1 MALASGSTPA
11 VPPDLED
18 TYIPRAFV
26 RSAHAVA
33 GNPDLFYNYGVGDP
47 CNTKPGVD
55 FFQRRSG
62 RGRGGS
68 EHRPVSWLASRVF
81 CGSGKP
87 EPVFPGDGVEVD
99 AGSKTL
105 SELAAEGLHLAF
117 SKHCL
122 DLHGLAACP
131 ATLPAY
137 SILVLKVTVP
147 GHKQPVYVSIG
158 LAGNGMVATDHLVL
172 AAGGVMRTV
181 TYPITMFIVAV
192 LVVIGIGV
200 GVLAGTTT
208 PSHLARP
215 VVTPALFL
223 SLARS
228 GIDGTFTAVYKL
240 SAPTSSAESDA
251 TVTVAQRAASG
262 TTAWPGGKPGEWS
275 YRLTYSDGLS
285 VEWLVRGNLLED
297 CWRVRKSKWRCSAG
311 NYPGDVSIGYI
322 IATIPYLPGM
332 AFMSLEVMPP
342 RALSSCPLRAIE
354 LRTLG
359 VCAR

>member
-1 MALASGSTPA
+1 MM
-11 VPPDLED
+11 
-18 TYIPRAFV
+18 RKV
-26 RSAHAVA
+26 RH
-33 GNPDLFYNYGVGDP
+33 
-47 CNTKPGVD
+47 
-55 FFQRRSG
+55 
-62 RGRGGS
+62 
-68 EHRPVSWLASRVF
+68 
-81 CGSGKP
+81 
-87 EPVFPGDGVEVD
+87 
-99 AGSKTL
+99 
-105 SELAAEGLHLAF
+105 
-117 SKHCL
+117 
-122 DLHGLAACP
+122 
-131 ATLPAY
+131 
-137 SILVLKVTVP
+137 
-147 GHKQPVYVSIG
+147 
-158 LAGNGMVATDHLVL
+158 
-172 AAGGVMRTV
+172 
-181 TYPITMFIVAV
+181 PITMFILAV
-192 LVVIGIGV
+192 LAVIGIGV

-215 VVTPALFL
+215 VITPASFL

-342 RALSSCPLRAIE
+342 RASLAVHSEPSSFGPLACVRDDDGTWCLMQDGRLVNWTGLGFVGYSWTKASLVSEQPTAPATDFTLS
-354 LRTLG
+354 G
-359 VCAR
+359 VPRGPWLVPPG